1 LQRLTLK
8 VLHVWCCYGS
18 RDKRIGGL
26 DWHHGFGQHEPQ
38 PCHFATVT
46 NIHPGRLCNMF
57 PSGKGPHYQRTEQVI
72 DEGGCET
79 IWLDS
84 TNVCGSPWVVAF
96 GVARSGVR
104 FDPEVRPTIGRSGYH
119 SRWLGIRRIEL
130 MVFLAW
136 VVAVN
141 ACSCHNCIANI
152 TQVVLG
158 SPCRYLMVVDS
169 EVRFHVHL
177 RKMGWA

>member
-1 LQRLTLK
+1 MSLQRLTLK

-84 TNVCGSPWVVAF
+84 TSVCGSPWVFAF

-104 FDPEVRPTIGRSGYH
+104 FDPELRPTIGRSGYH
-119 SRWLGIRRIEL
+119 SRWLGIG
-130 MVFLAW
+130 
-136 VVAVN
+136 
-141 ACSCHNCIANI
+141 
-152 TQVVLG
+152 VLFKIDS
-158 SPCRYLMVVDS
+158 SPCFSRLALSYADRD
-169 EVRFHVHL
+169 EAQHIQET
-177 RKMGWA
+177 G